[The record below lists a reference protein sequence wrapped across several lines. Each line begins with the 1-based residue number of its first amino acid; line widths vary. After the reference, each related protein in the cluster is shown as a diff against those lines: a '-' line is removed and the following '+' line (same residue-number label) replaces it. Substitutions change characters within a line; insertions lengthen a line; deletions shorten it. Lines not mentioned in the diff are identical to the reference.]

1 MTKILKNLLLFI
13 GILAVVIYFSS
24 CEQYT
29 YLVENELPPVDTSTT
44 DSTKFISFSQAIQPI
59 FTAKCISCHKP
70 PRIPDLREGF
80 SHESLTTN
88 GLVNLPAETSVL
100 YTTITQLGSHKSMC
114 TKAEKDS
121 VYVWISQ
128 GAKDN

>member
-1 MTKILKNLLLFI
+1 MIKILKNLLLFT
-13 GILAVVIYFSS
+13 GIVAVVIYFSS

-29 YLVENELPPVDTSTT
+29 YLVETDLPPIDTSGT
-44 DSTKFISFSQAIQPI
+44 DSTKYVSFSKSIQPI

-70 PRIPDLREGF
+70 PKIPDLREGY
-80 SHESLTTN
+80 SHASLTSN

-100 YTTITQLGSHKSMC
+100 YTTITQVGSHKSMC
-114 TKAEKDS
+114 TKSEKDS
-121 VYVWISQ
+121 IYVWISQ